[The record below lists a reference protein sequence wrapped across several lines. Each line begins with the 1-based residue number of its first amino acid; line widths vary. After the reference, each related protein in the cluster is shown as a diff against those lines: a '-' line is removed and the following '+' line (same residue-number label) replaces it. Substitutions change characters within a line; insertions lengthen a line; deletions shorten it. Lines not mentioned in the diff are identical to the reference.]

1 MVECIAPVLS
11 TGLLP
16 KADDLEKS
24 KGGDARNQG
33 HWARQPEQ
41 QQQQPHNHST
51 NAMTSQISS
60 GSGLTMD
67 ACGPMH
73 GMGTTAGFKAFAPA
87 GGARRGPSDEA
98 KVCTVVAASALF
110 LAALS
115 SAIEPQYYR
124 GHGDEY
130 HSGGE
135 FGSDQRQHDR
145 LEVAKAPAAA
155 PGGGLVLPALAAAL
169 LLVLGV
175 ATAVLRRRASA
186 ALLRETKKL
195 AEAEAYRKTEL
206 LKLRQARLVR
216 EQQVADAKLE
226 TVRLRAAAVTLQRGW
241 REGKERTRTVHLSDG
256 HAEARRRLQAKQDE
270 QSRDAAAKKTRRSL
284 RSAAAGCAK
293 QQWSSHSLDLPPR
306 FAPCGDAMARPTLR
320 LQEAATVGSTEGQA
334 LLDTGNSGHTL
345 IRRSFARSVDLI
357 DESGLPRMLS
367 GSAVRH
373 VTVRGVVADAEEE
386 CVLIPAVVF
395 SIGGLEVRS
404 DILVTENERLGC
416 DLLVSIDDIDKLVA
430 QGADFQPTRS
440 EVLPEVKHT
449 PVSGFDRPGVRL
461 GAAGEAASVQPHLS
475 AAELRARR
483 VEKMSRVSAMSSR
496 GDVG

>member
-24 KGGDARNQG
+24 KGDARNQG

-241 REGKERTRTVHLSDG
+241 REGKERTRAVHLSDG
-256 HAEARRRLQAKQDE
+256 HAEVMRRLQSKHDE
-270 QSRDAAAKKTRRSL
+270 QSRDAAAKAGRSL
-284 RSAAAGCAK
+284 RGASFAK
-293 QQWSSHSLDLPPR
+293 QQWSEHSLDLPPR
-306 FAPCGDAMARPTLR
+306 FVPCGDATAGPTLR
-320 LQEAATVGSTEGQA
+320 LHEAVTVGAAEGQA
-334 LLDTGNSGHTL
+334 LLDTGNGGHTL
-345 IRRSFARSVDLI
+345 IRQSFAQSVDLI
-357 DESGLPRMLS
+357 DEAGLPRMLS